1 MEIVRLWQECVCCF
15 VQDCVV
21 LAGGCYFGQ
30 GCELLAA
37 M

>member
-1 MEIVRLWQECVCCF
+1 MEIVRLWQSVCCF
-15 VQDCVV
+15 VLDCVV

-30 GCELLAA
+30 GCVLLAG